1 MSAASACQGDG
12 VVWGLCALP
21 PPIRVA
27 TMNKDTMNKDTLL
40 QRADDLEISLQRRQ
54 ASLRCGGQQLQLSDR
69 VLAVLHAFS
78 TPRTLDAG
86 LAELAETAQGRWD
99 WLGLAGDARALL
111 QVGAL
116 HPVDGTQVLLPTH
129 PGRFDA
135 ADVHIRMLEDVPRTL
150 AYREALQRCI
160 RPDDIV
166 VDVGTG
172 TGVLAAL
179 AAQAGA
185 AQVYAIERS
194 PNTAKLAKAFF
205 AANGL
210 ADRITVIE
218 GDSTEISLPQKAR
231 VMVSEII
238 GNDPLDEGIIR
249 TTQDAIA
256 RLLEPNPRLIPGR
269 LQIFAL
275 PLQVPDKV
283 RDLHFFS
290 ADHIERWREQYGLD
304 FSVYRQAGKRQ
315 AGQVAVHT
323 QNVRDWPRLC
333 EPVLLADLD
342 LRACRTEVLA
352 TTQAFRVGESGMLG
366 GVLVYFQMDMGA
378 GLTYSIHPDLAHKT
392 NHWAS
397 KLWLPAER
405 IPMAEGETWDIA
417 WRFDRATRSQFEFQ
431 RVADAG

>member
-1 MSAASACQGDG
+1 MDK
-12 VVWGLCALP
+12 V
-21 PPIRVA
+21 
-27 TMNKDTMNKDTLL
+27 MNKDTLL
-40 QRADDLEISLQRRQ
+40 QRAEDLEISLHRRT
-54 ASLRCGGQQLQLSDR
+54 AKISGSGQQVKLTDQA
-69 VLAVLHAFS
+69 LAVLHAFS
-78 TPRTLDAG
+78 TPRTLEEG
-86 LAELAETAQGRWD
+86 LAELSRLVQGKWS
-99 WLGLAGDARALL
+99 WIGLAGDAHVLIQA
-111 QVGAL
+111 GAL
-116 HPVDGTQVLLPTH
+116 CPVDGMAVVLPTH

-160 RPDDIV
+160 RPEDIV

-218 GDSTEISLPQKAR
+218 GDSTEISLPQKAH

-290 ADHIERWREQYGLD
+290 ANHIERWREQYGLD
-304 FSVYRQAGKRQ
+304 FSVYHHASIRQHGHIFQ
-315 AGQVAVHT
+315 NT
-323 QNVRDWPRLC
+323 QHLREWPRLGDSM
-333 EPVLLADLD
+333 LLADID
-342 LRACRTEVLA
+342 LHTARTDVLSSTQTFTA
-352 TTQAFRVGESGMLG
+352 TATGSLGGML
-366 GVLVYFQMDMGA
+366 VFFEMDMGA
-378 GLTYSIHPDLAHKT
+378 GLTYSIHPDVAQK
-392 NHWAS
+392 NNSWAS
-397 KLWLPAER
+397 YLSLPAVP
-405 IPMAEGETWDIA
+405 IPMSVGETWEVV
-417 WRFDRATRSQFEFQ
+417 WRFDRATRSRFEFQ
-431 RVADAG
+431 RVTDAG